1 VRAQRFP
8 LRISVRFRRVGDP
21 EWHGG
26 KTENISR
33 SGILIRAEDYLP
45 EGEVECRLPLTLE
58 SRGAEPPEV
67 SCRGRVVRTVSAS
80 EKEASP
86 GVAVAIEEFDFLR
99 EQGEQAPS
107 ASD

>member
-1 VRAQRFP
+1 M
-8 LRISVRFRRVGDP
+8 
-21 EWHGG
+21 WHGG

-45 EGEVECRLPLTLE
+45 AEGEVECRLPLTLE
-58 SRGAEPPEV
+58 TRGPEPPEV

-99 EQGEQAPS
+99 EHGEQAPS